1 MFWISKS
8 SNVGLG
14 HTIGVLHGILCII
27 LGVWVLLAVPMQGEG
42 ARLRE
47 ALMDGGRFLSLIFMR
62 VVSRHDCNFEMNEK
76 I

>member
-42 ARLRE
+42 ARLKE
-47 ALMDGGRFLSLIFMR
+47 ALTDG
-62 VVSRHDCNFEMNEK
+62 
-76 I
+76 